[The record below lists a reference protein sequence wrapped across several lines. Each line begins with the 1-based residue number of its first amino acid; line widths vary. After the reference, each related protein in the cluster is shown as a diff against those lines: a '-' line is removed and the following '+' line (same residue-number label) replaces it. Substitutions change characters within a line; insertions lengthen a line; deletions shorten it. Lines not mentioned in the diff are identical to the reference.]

1 MPSIIDDSVIKC
13 DEILEETKTIT
24 TNFHEKIHSVK
35 QKKIY
40 ISVVFLLIT
49 IVLLIAVSIYC
60 YLIKYKS
67 KQKHL
72 LPHYVTNDK
81 LINDKLKDIDSIDAL
96 KEIDIKHHTCYYFD
110 DIIRIEDLIIDNIST
125 DKKPYEKFLV
135 YNISYKS
142 LIDAKPLRI
151 MHDKI
156 DGFIRV
162 YDSTR
167 YLVLFSII

>member
-1 MPSIIDDSVIKC
+1 MC
-13 DEILEETKTIT
+13 DEIIEETKTIT

-35 QKKIY
+35 QKKNY

-72 LPHYVTNDK
+72 LPHYVTNEK

-96 KEIDIKHHTCYYFD
+96 KEIDIKHHTC
-110 DIIRIEDLIIDNIST
+110 
-125 DKKPYEKFLV
+125 
-135 YNISYKS
+135 
-142 LIDAKPLRI
+142 
-151 MHDKI
+151 
-156 DGFIRV
+156 
-162 YDSTR
+162 
-167 YLVLFSII
+167 